1 VAQNHGRIWYD
12 DAYSKEEFLRSFLTL
27 PNGIPSH
34 DTFNRVFSNIDSHQ
48 FETCFIEWVRVLAQ
62 RNPHEV
68 IAIDGKTIR
77 GAKSNGLKSPVHLVS
92 AWANHNN
99 LVLG

>member
-1 VAQNHGRIWYD
+1 VAQNHGKIWYD
-12 DAYSKEEFLRSFLTL
+12 DAYSKEEIRYSFLTL
-27 PNGIPSH
+27 PNSIPSH
-34 DTFNRVFSNIDSHQ
+34 DTFHRVFSNIDSYQ

-62 RNPHEV
+62 RTPNEV

-92 AWANHNN
+92 AWANDNN